1 MILRAVTAVAAMAL
15 ATFVVAPAQAD
26 VLEIGSDGEA
36 RWISGPNV
44 LQIESTDFAA
54 QGAAPLAEIP
64 AEAAVFP
71 DYAVA
76 DTARAEAAFQAAVN
90 SDTRYELE
98 LADGTWADS
107 RHAAQRA
114 LASLQ
119 RSAQLASLN
128 D

>member
-1 MILRAVTAVAAMAL
+1 MSVTLVLSALVAAAQL
-15 ATFVVAPAQAD
+15 TSTPGAEPPTTETRDVAYEDIAAGRADAAIQA
-26 VLEIGSDGEA
+26 IEA
-36 RWISGPNV
+36 RLKAYPDDPALLIN
-44 LQIESTDFAA
+44 L
-54 QGAAPLAEIP
+54 GAA
-64 AEAAVFP
+64 
-71 DYAVA
+71 YARKG

-119 RSAQLASLN
+119 RSAQLASL
-128 D
+128 DD

>member
-1 MILRAVTAVAAMAL
+1 MSVTLVLSALVAAAQL
-15 ATFVVAPAQAD
+15 TSTPGAEPPTTETRDVAYEEIAAGRADAAIQA
-26 VLEIGSDGEA
+26 IEA
-36 RWISGPNV
+36 RLKADPDDPALLIN
-44 LQIESTDFAA
+44 L
-54 QGAAPLAEIP
+54 GAA
-64 AEAAVFP
+64 
-71 DYAVA
+71 YARKG